1 MIPFKINNKRY
12 QIPTTWADV
21 TFAQYLALLFLPESL
36 RHQIS
41 LFTNIPI
48 ETLLKAE
55 IKNLEKIAIAL
66 SFINISPKFEPGTSP
81 MLGPYYIPKDIT
93 LESLGQFEALKEL
106 IQRSPKG
113 LETKEEQKQLGLL
126 YAEAC
131 AIYLVKSKYKEFNSD
146 KVPELVEEV
155 MKFPCTEVLQT
166 GSFFFF
172 KPLNLA
178 TLTET
183 RSRNILR
190 RLKKLIQGWPGY
202 QRTLDSLLHSS
213 TKVKE

>member
-1 MIPFKINNKRY
+1 MIPFKINGKKYNL
-12 QIPTTWADV
+12 PTTWSDV
-21 TFAQYLALLFLPESL
+21 TFAQYLVLLLLPESL

-55 IKNLEKIAIAL
+55 IKNLEKIALAL
-66 SFINISPKFEPGTSP
+66 SFINISPKLESGPST

-106 IQRSPKG
+106 IQRSPKELG
-113 LETKEEQKQLGLL
+113 TMEEQKKLGLL

-155 MKFPCTEVLQT
+155 MTFPCTEVLQT

-183 RSRNILR
+183 RSQNILQ
-190 RLKKLIQGWPGY
+190 RLKKLIQGLPGY
-202 QRTLDSLLHSS
+202 QKTLDSLLPSS
-213 TKVKE
+213 TKAKE

>member
-1 MIPFKINNKRY
+1 MIPFKINGKRY
-12 QIPTTWADV
+12 QIPTTWSDV
-21 TFAQYLALLFLPESL
+21 TFAQYLALLFVPESL
-36 RHQIS
+36 RHQIN

-66 SFINISPKFEPGTSP
+66 SFINISPKLESGPST

-106 IQRSPKG
+106 IQRGPKS

-146 KVPELVEEV
+146 KVPELLEEV
-155 MKFPCTEVLQT
+155 MTFPCTEVLRT
-166 GSFFFF
+166 GAFFLF

-178 TLTET
+178 TTTET
-183 RSRNILR
+183 RSQNILL
-190 RLKKLIQGWPGY
+190 RLKKLIQGLPGY
-202 QRTLDSLLHSS
+202 QKTLDSLLPSS
-213 TKVKE
+213 TKAKE

>member
-41 LFTNIPI
+41 LFTDIPI

-66 SFINISPKFEPGTSP
+66 SFINISPKPESGPST

-93 LESLGQFEALKEL
+93 LESLGQFEALKDL

-146 KVPELVEEV
+146 KVPELLEEV
-155 MKFPCTEVLQT
+155 MTFPCTEVLRT
-166 GSFFFF
+166 GAFFFF
-172 KPLNLA
+172 KPLNLRV
-178 TLTET
+178 TTET
-183 RSRNILR
+183 RSQNILR
-190 RLKKLIQGWPGY
+190 RLKKLIQDLPGY
-202 QRTLDSLLHSS
+202 QKTLDSLQHSS
-213 TKVKE
+213 MKVKE